1 MTKDNLPIKNQGTS
15 CSEGKRDPVSSDKTL
30 QGKTAA
36 IRKLEDDLK
45 AKDQSIHLLKV
56 ENLRLKA
63 ELEQI
68 KASLTWKLLMNFHN
82 GVIEIFLSRGTRR
95 RAWYDRTRE
104 ALQKLTQKS
113 GRRPVAT
120 RRQYHLDI
128 DKHEL
133 EAQKKTQFP
142 FEPKI
147 SIIVP
152 TYNTRTDFL
161 VAMIESV
168 KNQSY
173 GNWELCIADGGS
185 KEPQLKSVLEKYA
198 AGDTR
203 IKIKFLNENKG
214 ISGNSNAALSLATG
228 DYFALLDHD
237 DTLTPS
243 ALFEVVKAINE
254 NPRAGFIY
262 SDFAG
267 TDEHNTIHHMA
278 LCPDFCRYYYLSHPY
293 IVHLVVIKKEI
304 MDKVA
309 GFDEV
314 EFNSGVSQD
323 VDLFLRIF
331 ALLDDKEIHH
341 IPKILYLW
349 KLYGKS
355 AGHRFQ
361 NKVHKYTKKAL
372 TRYLTSKQ
380 IDGTVEDGLCFNTFR
395 VRCTIQNNPLVS
407 IIIPTKDKWQ
417 LLSKCIKSIEA
428 KSGYRNYEIIILSN
442 NTEDE
447 EAAHYLQTL
456 TGRYRV
462 EKYNKPF
469 NYSAINNWGA
479 ELAKGDFLLFLNDD
493 IEFKS
498 KNALEAVLE
507 PLQLPDVGAVGA
519 KLLYHDNTI
528 QHAGVIIGF
537 HGAAEH
543 WHKFMHA
550 NINNSVPEPGYLSS
564 LVSIREYSA
573 VTGAFLMTKKSIFTA
588 VGGFSEDLSVGFND
602 IDFCLKL
609 IAGGHRILCT
619 PYALAYHYESASRR
633 DPLNTD
639 LLDHPEDRK
648 IFLEKWAATIEA
660 GDPCFNP
667 NLDTFSYI
675 PVPRDLKRNV

>member
-1 MTKDNLPIKNQGTS
+1 MTKDNLSMKDQKTS
-15 CSEGKRDPVSSDKTL
+15 ASEGKKSQVVPGGAL
-30 QGKTAA
+30 HGKTEP
-36 IRKLEDDLK
+36 IRKLEDELK

-82 GVIEIFLSRGTRR
+82 GVIETFLSRGTRR

-104 ALQKLTQKS
+104 GIQRIVHGKR
-113 GRRPVAT
+113 RRPGAEQA
-120 RRQYHLDI
+120 QYHLSI
-128 DKHEL
+128 DKKEL
-133 EAQKKTQFP
+133 EYQKKTRFP
-142 FEPKI
+142 NKPKI

-152 TYNTRTDFL
+152 TYNTRNDFL

-168 KNQSY
+168 KDQTY

-185 KEPQLKSVLEKYA
+185 SEPQLKGVLEKYA
-198 AGDTR
+198 AGDS
-203 IKIKFLNENKG
+203 KIKVNFLNENKG
-214 ISGNSNAALSLATG
+214 ISGNSNAALSMATG
-228 DYFALLDHD
+228 DYIALLDHD
-237 DTLTPS
+237 DTLTPF
-243 ALFEVVKAINE
+243 ALFEVVKAING
-254 NPRAGFIY
+254 NPHAGFIY
-262 SDFAG
+262 SDYAG
-267 TDEHNTIHHMA
+267 TDEHNIIHHMA

-293 IVHLVVIKKEI
+293 IVHLAVIKREI

-331 ALLDDKEIHH
+331 AILDDKEILH
-341 IPKILYLW
+341 ISKILYLW
-349 KLYGKS
+349 KLHGKS

-361 NKVHKYTKKAL
+361 NKVHKYTKKAI
-372 TRYLTSKQ
+372 TRYLNAKQ

-395 VRCTIQNNPLVS
+395 VRCKIQNDPLVS

-417 LLSKCIKSIEA
+417 LLKKCIKSIEA

-442 NTEDE
+442 NTEDVQAIE
-447 EAAHYLQTL
+447 YLQTL

-462 EKYNKPF
+462 EKYHKPF
-469 NYSAINNWGA
+469 NYSAINNYGA
-479 ELAKGDFLLFLNDD
+479 KLARGDYLLFLNDD
-493 IEFKS
+493 IEFK
-498 KNALEAVLE
+498 NRNTLEAVLE
-507 PLQLPDVGAVGA
+507 PMQLPDVGVVGA

-543 WHKFMHA
+543 WHKFMYA
-550 NINNSVPEPGYLSS
+550 NINRSVPEPGYLSS

-573 VTGAFLMTKKSIFTA
+573 VTGAFLITKKSVFKKA
-588 VGGFSEDLSVGFND
+588 SGFSEDLSVGFND
-602 IDFCLKL
+602 IDFCLKV
-609 IAGGHRILCT
+609 IAQGHRVLCT
-619 PYALAYHYESASRR
+619 PFAVAYHYESASRR
-633 DPLNTD
+633 DPLNAD
-639 LLDHPEDRK
+639 LIDHPEDRK
-648 IFLEKWAATIEA
+648 VFLEKWAAKIEA

-675 PVPRDLKRNV
+675 PVPRAPKRND

>member
-1 MTKDNLPIKNQGTS
+1 MG
-15 CSEGKRDPVSSDKTL
+15 SDKAL
-30 QGKTAA
+30 QEQTAT

-45 AKDQSIHLLKV
+45 SKDQSINLLKV

-63 ELEQI
+63 ELDQI

-82 GVIEIFLSRGTRR
+82 GVIETLLSRGTRR

-104 ALQKLTQKS
+104 GLQRLIHRS
-113 GRRPVAT
+113 GRRPVSART
-120 RRQYHLDI
+120 QYRLDI
-128 DKHEL
+128 DKNEL
-133 EAQKKTQFP
+133 EAQRRTRFP
-142 FEPKI
+142 NEPKI

-168 KNQSY
+168 KDQTY

-185 KEPQLKSVLEKYA
+185 KEPQLKSVLENYA
-198 AGDTR
+198 AGDS
-203 IKIKFLNENKG
+203 KIKVKFLHKNKG

-228 DYFALLDHD
+228 DYIALLDHD
-237 DTLTPS
+237 DTLTPC
-243 ALFEVVKAINE
+243 ALFEVVKAING
-254 NPRAGFIY
+254 NPHAGFIY
-262 SDFAG
+262 SDYAG
-267 TDEHNTIHHMA
+267 TDEQNMIRHMA

-331 ALLDDKEIHH
+331 ALLDDKEILH
-341 IPKILYLW
+341 ISKILYLW

-361 NKVHKYTKKAL
+361 NKVHNCTKKAI
-372 TRYLTSKQ
+372 TRYLTTKQ
-380 IDGTVEDGLCFNTFR
+380 IVGTVEDGLCFNTFR
-395 VRCTIQNNPLVS
+395 VRCKIQNNPLVS

-417 LLSKCIKSIEA
+417 LLRKCIRSIES

-447 EAAHYLQTL
+447 QALHYLQTL

-469 NYSAINNWGA
+469 NYSAINNYGA

-493 IEFKS
+493 IEFIS
-498 KNALEAVLE
+498 RNVLEAVLE
-507 PLQLPDVGAVGA
+507 PLQLQDVGAVGA

-543 WHKFMHA
+543 WHKFIYA
-550 NINNSVPEPGYLSS
+550 NINRSVPEPGYLSS

-573 VTGAFLMTKKSIFTA
+573 VTGAFLMTKKSVFKES
-588 VGGFSEDLSVGFND
+588 GGFSEDLSVGFND
-602 IDFCLKL
+602 IDFCLKV
-609 IAGGHRILCT
+609 IARGYKILCT

-633 DPLNTD
+633 DPMNTD
-639 LLDHPEDRK
+639 LLAHPEDRK
-648 IFLEKWAATIEA
+648 IFLEKWAAKIEA
-660 GDPCFNP
+660 GDPCYNP

-675 PVPRDLKRNV
+675 PVPRDPKRSG